1 MTVDRQLF
9 VFKCNST
16 SHYHC
21 EQKYKVPRFV
31 KKYKVATRDRNN
43 YIVSFILQT
52 SKFEMT
58 ITIHPRQKATID
70 YMHVASSSV
79 RMQISRRVTYLIAIC
94 SGILYITHLNIFNMF
109 LPIRQ
114 RMFELCGSFS
124 RVS

>member
-58 ITIHPRQKATID
+58 HGG
-70 YMHVASSSV
+70 H
-79 RMQISRRVTYLIAIC
+79 
-94 SGILYITHLNIFNMF
+94 
-109 LPIRQ
+109 
-114 RMFELCGSFS
+114 
-124 RVS
+124 